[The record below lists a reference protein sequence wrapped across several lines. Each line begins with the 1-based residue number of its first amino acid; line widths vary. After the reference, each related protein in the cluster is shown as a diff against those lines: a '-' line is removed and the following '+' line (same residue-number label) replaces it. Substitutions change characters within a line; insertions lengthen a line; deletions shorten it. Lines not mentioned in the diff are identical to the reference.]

1 MAGSRPRR
9 HLPKGLQSHAVRKI
23 PRMEKTGGHKRPL
36 KVVVEPKRTLA
47 HKVHPF
53 LRSLAGWFLMGVF
66 DTFTEPMF
74 SAIHNVIVWLVEL
87 LARILLGA

>member
-1 MAGSRPRR
+1 M
-9 HLPKGLQSHAVRKI
+9 
-23 PRMEKTGGHKRPL
+23 
-36 KVVVEPKRTLA
+36 EPKRTLA

-66 DTFTEPMF
+66 GTFTEPMF
-74 SAIHNVIVWLVEL
+74 SAIHNVIVWFVEL

>member
-1 MAGSRPRR
+1 
-9 HLPKGLQSHAVRKI
+9 
-23 PRMEKTGGHKRPL
+23 MEKTGGHKRSL

-66 DTFTEPMF
+66 GTFTEPMF

>member
-1 MAGSRPRR
+1 M
-9 HLPKGLQSHAVRKI
+9 
-23 PRMEKTGGHKRPL
+23 
-36 KVVVEPKRTLA
+36 VESKRTLA

-74 SAIHNVIVWLVEL
+74 SAIHNVIVWFVEL

>member
-1 MAGSRPRR
+1 M
-9 HLPKGLQSHAVRKI
+9 
-23 PRMEKTGGHKRPL
+23 

-66 DTFTEPMF
+66 GTFTEPMF

>member
-1 MAGSRPRR
+1 MPHNRCMS
-9 HLPKGLQSHAVRKI
+9 
-23 PRMEKTGGHKRPL
+23 KTDGHKRPL
-36 KVVVEPKRTLA
+36 RVVVEPRRALA
-47 HKVHPF
+47 HKAHPF

-74 SAIHNVIVWLVEL
+74 SAIHNVIVWFVEL

>member
-1 MAGSRPRR
+1 MEPR
-9 HLPKGLQSHAVRKI
+9 
-23 PRMEKTGGHKRPL
+23 
-36 KVVVEPKRTLA
+36 RTLA

>member
-1 MAGSRPRR
+1 M
-9 HLPKGLQSHAVRKI
+9 KI
-23 PRMEKTGGHKRPL
+23 M
-36 KVVVEPKRTLA
+36 VETKRTLA

>member
-1 MAGSRPRR
+1 M
-9 HLPKGLQSHAVRKI
+9 
-23 PRMEKTGGHKRPL
+23 
-36 KVVVEPKRTLA
+36 VEPKRTLA

-66 DTFTEPMF
+66 DTFTEPMV
-74 SAIHNVIVWLVEL
+74 SAIHNVIVWFVEL